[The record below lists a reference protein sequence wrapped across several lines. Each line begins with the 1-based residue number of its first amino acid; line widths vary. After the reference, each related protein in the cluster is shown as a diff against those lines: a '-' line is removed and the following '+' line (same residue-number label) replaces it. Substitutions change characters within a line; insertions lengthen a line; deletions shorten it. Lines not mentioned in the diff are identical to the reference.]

1 MTGISFTKKLG
12 KEMGEDRVTSLAAEL
27 AYYFMLSIFPLLI
40 LVLSILPYLSIDK
53 QQAVDFLTNYS
64 PGEIGSIL
72 QDNVISIISEPQG
85 GLLTVGILGTLW
97 SASNGMMA
105 LMRALNLAYD
115 VEETRSFIKARLLSI
130 LLTIGFILVF
140 IVTLVLP
147 VFGDVIINTMTT
159 ALNLPESTEIL
170 FRVLRWVVA
179 VAIMASILAALYH
192 FAPNKNFPFK
202 EVIVGAIVATIG
214 WQIISLAFSF
224 YVSNFGNYSAT
235 YGSLGGVIILMLW
248 FYLTGIIL
256 LVGGEVNALLHKM
269 RKGVNV
275 ADENEQIRF

>member
-1 MTGISFTKKLG
+1 MTGISFAKSLG

-53 QQAVDFLTNYS
+53 QQAVDFLTKYA

-115 VEETRSFIKARLLSI
+115 VDETRSFIKARLLSI

-170 FRVLRWVVA
+170 FRVLRWVLA

-192 FAPNKNFPFK
+192 FAPNKSFPFK
-202 EVIVGAIVATIG
+202 EVFVGAIVATIG

-256 LVGGEVNALLHKM
+256 LVGGEVNALLHK
-269 RKGVNV
+269 RRNGLTTEESN
-275 ADENEQIRF
+275 QIGF

>member
-1 MTGISFTKKLG
+1 MAVISFVKKLG
-12 KEMGEDRVTSLAAEL
+12 KEMGADRVTSLAAEL

-53 QQAVDFLTNYS
+53 GQAVDFLTKYA
-64 PGEIGSIL
+64 PGETGSIL
-72 QDNVISIISEPQG
+72 KDNVLSIISEPQG
-85 GLLTVGILGTLW
+85 GLLTIGILGTLW

-130 LLTIGFILVF
+130 ILTIGLVIVF
-140 IVTLVLP
+140 LVTLVLP
-147 VFGDVIINTMTT
+147 VFGDIIIDIMTS
-159 ALNLPESTEIL
+159 ALSLPDSTEFL
-170 FRVLRWVVA
+170 FRILRWVIA
-179 VAIMASILAALYH
+179 VAIMACILATLYRY
-192 FAPNKNFPFK
+192 APNKHFPFK
-202 EVIVGAIVATIG
+202 EVLIGAVVATIG

-256 LVGGEVNALLHKM
+256 LVGGEVNALLHKT
-269 RKGVNV
+269 RREVKV
-275 ADENEQIRF
+275 EEEQIGF